1 MTRLPALCFLLALI
15 FGLSGV
21 LRADDEFLRN
31 GDFSRGSSGWKGDRK
46 IQEEDGNKYL
56 YIEAHKDEEQVVRQE
71 KINAK
76 DLEALVIRFRY
87 RASPDYSGRGVA
99 VRFVRPSGSSFQAT
113 LKVKPGGEWESVRG
127 RFRGLRRMDEF
138 TLELVVLPGEGGIA
152 FDDIS
157 LKPLTAADEE
167 GEDAV
172 EQE

>member
-1 MTRLPALCFLLALI
+1 MTRLPALCILFVLT

-31 GDFSRGSSGWKGDRK
+31 GDFSRGTSGWKGDRK
-46 IQEEDGNKYL
+46 IQEEDGNKYM
-56 YIEAHKDEEQVVRQE
+56 YVEADDDEEQVVRQE
-71 KINAK
+71 KLDGKN
-76 DLEALVIRFRY
+76 LEALVIRFRY
-87 RASPDYSGRGVA
+87 RASEDYTGRGVA
-99 VRFVRPSGSSFQAT
+99 VRFVRPSGSYFQAR
-113 LKVKPGGEWESVRG
+113 LKVKPGGDWESVRG
-127 RFRGLRRMDEF
+127 RFRELSKMDEF